1 MPKPI
6 KKIIH
11 LVPDRLVDTT
21 GAYHYSETVP
31 NVEFDAD
38 PATAKALVA
47 SGAFHAME
55 APPPTFPAETNTED
69 PAPAGSLDSPAVPAE
84 KE

>member
-1 MPKPI
+1 MPPKPT
-6 KKIIH
+6 KLIH
-11 LVPDRLVDTT
+11 LIPDRLVCAT

-55 APPPTFPAETNTED
+55 APPPTFLAETNTEG
-69 PAPAGSLDSPAVPAE
+69 PAPAGPLDSPAVPAE

>member
-1 MPKPI
+1 MPTTKLV
-6 KKIIH
+6 H
-11 LVPDRLVDTT
+11 LVPDRLVNTT

-31 NVEFDAD
+31 NVECDVA

-55 APPPTFPAETNTED
+55 APPPIATPTD
-69 PAPAGSLDSPAVPAE
+69 HKAPQNAGPLDSPAVPAE

>member
-1 MPKPI
+1 MPT
-6 KKIIH
+6 KKLVH
-11 LVPDRLVDTT
+11 LVPDRLVDRT

-31 NVEFDAD
+31 NVEFDAE
-38 PATAKALVA
+38 PADAKALIA

-55 APPPTFPAETNTED
+55 APPPIEPEPQPEGPAS
-69 PAPAGSLDSPAVPAE
+69 AGPLDSAATPAE